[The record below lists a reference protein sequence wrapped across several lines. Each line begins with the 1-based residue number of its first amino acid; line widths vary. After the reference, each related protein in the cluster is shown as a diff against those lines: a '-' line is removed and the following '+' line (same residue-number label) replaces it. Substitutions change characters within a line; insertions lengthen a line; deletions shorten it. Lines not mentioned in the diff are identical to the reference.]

1 MADCFDATET
11 ADYELIESQRQK
23 ELSLE
28 RQRVADFRTG
38 AADGAKLE
46 TALQKGFD
54 QGFERGGAIS
64 EAIYASLGLLKSA
77 IAVVTQQRD
86 RKAAAFKRKRVI
98 EKEGE
103 VDEVVDN
110 DLVKS
115 GVAGEKNNES
125 DIGVE
130 AVWISSALKTASEI
144 SGVARPVFNVLMTKG
159 SDGIESFDV
168 LRRAIVSASTLI
180 RTMPLISNDGVSD
193 KVKGNGIEALCT
205 ILEECERTCIKE
217 QQNLQTIC

>member
-23 ELSLE
+23 ELALE
-28 RQRVADFRTG
+28 RQRVSDFRTG

-64 EAIYASLGLLKSA
+64 EAIYTSLGLLKSA

-86 RKAAAFKRKRVI
+86 RKAKRKRVI
-98 EKEGE
+98 DLKEGE
-103 VDEVVDN
+103 VDEVGDK
-110 DLVKS
+110 DIVKS
-115 GVAGEKNNES
+115 GVAGEKNNENV
-125 DIGVE
+125 IVVE
-130 AVWISSALKTASEI
+130 EVWISSALKIASEI
-144 SGVARPVFNVLMTKG
+144 SSVARPVFNVLMTKG
-159 SDGIESFDV
+159 SDGIDSFDV
-168 LRRAIVSASTLI
+168 LRRAIVSASSLI
-180 RTMPLISNDGVSD
+180 RTMPLINNDGVSD
-193 KVKGNGIEALCT
+193 KVKGNGIDALCK

-217 QQNLQTIC
+217 QQNL

>member
-11 ADYELIESQRQK
+11 ADYELVESQRQK
-23 ELSLE
+23 ELALE
-28 RQRVADFRTG
+28 RQRVSDFRTG

-64 EAIYASLGLLKSA
+64 EAIYTSLGLLKSA

-98 EKEGE
+98 DLKEGE
-103 VDEVVDN
+103 VDEVGDK
-110 DLVKS
+110 DIVKS
-115 GVAGEKNNES
+115 GVAGETNNENV
-125 DIGVE
+125 IVVE
-130 AVWISSALKTASEI
+130 EVWISSALKIASEI
-144 SGVARPVFNVLMTKG
+144 SSVARPVFNVLMTKG

-180 RTMPLISNDGVSD
+180 RTMPLINNDGVSD
-193 KVKGNGIEALCT
+193 KVKGNGIDALCK

-217 QQNLQTIC
+217 QQNL

>member
-23 ELSLE
+23 ELALE
-28 RQRVADFRTG
+28 RQRVSDFRTG

-64 EAIYASLGLLKSA
+64 EAIYTSLGLLKSA

-98 EKEGE
+98 DLKEGE
-103 VDEVVDN
+103 VDEVGDK
-110 DLVKS
+110 DIAKS
-115 GVAGEKNNES
+115 GVAGEKNNENV
-125 DIGVE
+125 IVVE
-130 AVWISSALKTASEI
+130 EVWISSALKIASEI
-144 SGVARPVFNVLMTKG
+144 SSVARPVFNVLMTKG

-193 KVKGNGIEALCT
+193 KVKGNGIDALCK

-217 QQNLQTIC
+217 QQNL

>member
-11 ADYELIESQRQK
+11 ADYELVESQRQK
-23 ELSLE
+23 ELALE
-28 RQRVADFRTG
+28 RQRVSDFRTG

-64 EAIYASLGLLKSA
+64 EAIYTSLGLLKSA

-98 EKEGE
+98 DLKEGE
-103 VDEVVDN
+103 VDEVGDK
-110 DLVKS
+110 DIVKS
-115 GVAGEKNNES
+115 GVAGEKNNENV
-125 DIGVE
+125 IVVE
-130 AVWISSALKTASEI
+130 EVWISSALKIASEI
-144 SGVARPVFNVLMTKG
+144 SSVARPVFNVLMTKG

-193 KVKGNGIEALCT
+193 KVKGNGIDALCK

-217 QQNLQTIC
+217 QQNL